1 MLSTSLSP
9 LAATQSLT
17 PAQGTQETEIELD
30 IDELPNDVLLMLL
43 KFVKKNAP
51 QVMDDEDDMDGPSM
65 NSAASKPKK
74 NKPMS
79 KFEQEAQINMLESNL
94 SRFQGG
100 ARSPDAM
107 PSVEANESS
116 DDSDEDSEESEEE

>member
-1 MLSTSLSP
+1 MIF
-9 LAATQSLT
+9 TQNT
-17 PAQGTQETEIELD
+17 AEAEIELD

-51 QVMDDEDDMDGPSM
+51 NVVDDEDDAPGNPHV
-65 NSAASKPKK
+65 SAAKPKK

-94 SRFQGG
+94 SQFAGG
-100 ARSPDAM
+100 GGGGGSPEPM
-107 PSVEANESS
+107 PSVEAMVSS
-116 DDSDEDSEESEEE
+116 DDESDDDSEESEEE

>member
-1 MLSTSLSP
+1 MTHSF
-9 LAATQSLT
+9 
-17 PAQGTQETEIELD
+17 QGTQETEIELD
-30 IDELPNDVLLMLL
+30 IDELPNEVLLLLL

-51 QVMDDEDDMDGPSM
+51 QIIDDDDVDAPAA
-65 NSAASKPKK
+65 NSAAPKAKK

-79 KFEQEAQINMLESNL
+79 KFEQEAQINMLENNL

-116 DDSDEDSEESEEE
+116 DDSDDVTEESEEE

>member
-1 MLSTSLSP
+1 
-9 LAATQSLT
+9 
-17 PAQGTQETEIELD
+17 
-30 IDELPNDVLLMLL
+30 MLL
-43 KFVKKNAP
+43 KFVKKNVP
-51 QVMDDEDDMDGPSM
+51 HIMEDED
-65 NSAASKPKK
+65 SAPAGNVAAPKPKK

-100 ARSPDAM
+100 SPVPV

-116 DDSDEDSEESEEE
+116 EDESDDDSEESEEE

>member
-1 MLSTSLSP
+1 LLI
-9 LAATQSLT
+9 TQNT
-17 PAQGTQETEIELD
+17 AEAEIELD

-51 QVMDDEDDMDGPSM
+51 NVVDDEDDAPGNPHV
-65 NSAASKPKK
+65 SAAKPKK

-94 SRFQGG
+94 SQFAGG
-100 ARSPDAM
+100 GGGGSPEPM
-107 PSVEANESS
+107 PSVEAMVSS
-116 DDSDEDSEESEEE
+116 DDESDDDSEESEEE

>member
-1 MLSTSLSP
+1 
-9 LAATQSLT
+9 
-17 PAQGTQETEIELD
+17 
-30 IDELPNDVLLMLL
+30 MLL
-43 KFVKKNAP
+43 KFVKKHAP
-51 QVMDDEDDMDGPSM
+51 QVMEDEDEDAPSA
-65 NSAASKPKK
+65 NPAVPKPKK

-100 ARSPDAM
+100 AGSPEAM

-116 DDSDEDSEESEEE
+116 DDSDDVTEESEEE